1 MRIKSWAIGLSVCAF
16 IALAAQPSDAARPT
30 KPRIHAGAGWGDCVR
45 TVRALS
51 DFTIRGDAWMWWNN
65 AAGVHERDNRPQTGS
80 VLVFKRTGSMGRG
93 HVSLVSRVV
102 DKRTVLV
109 DHTWIAGRGIKR
121 GMEVVDVS
129 PNNDWSAVRVWH
141 GPTDQLGQRVYPTYG
156 FILPGAAGSSG
167 VIQVADRADAVI
179 DSADDSTPAVVAP
192 NSRKPRPGLQ
202 ALKLQQ
208 VKLQQAK
215 AVGHAPAPRKPLIPA
230 SPAFGRMFAPLTV
243 SALMTPPPRKPT
255 QGPAHAAA
263 HKVEVPAAALA
274 RKPATRVTVKKEA
287 VPAKAAAPVR
297 KPGAI

>member
-65 AAGVHERDNRPQTGS
+65 AAGVHERDNRPQAGS

-179 DSADDSTPAVVAP
+179 DNADDAAPAVVAP
-192 NSRKPRPGLQ
+192 TSRKQQ
-202 ALKLQQ
+202 ARQ
-208 VKLQQAK
+208 VLKLQQAK
-215 AVGHAPAPRKPLIPA
+215 ATAHAPAPRKPLIPA

-263 HKVEVPAAALA
+263 HKVELPPAAVA

-287 VPAKAAAPVR
+287 VQAKAPAR